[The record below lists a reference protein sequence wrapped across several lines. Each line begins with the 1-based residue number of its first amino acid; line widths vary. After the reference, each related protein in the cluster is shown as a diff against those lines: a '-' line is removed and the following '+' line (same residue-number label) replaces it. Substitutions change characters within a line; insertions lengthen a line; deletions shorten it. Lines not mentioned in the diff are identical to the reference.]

1 MTSTTKSF
9 KFYSGMLL
17 LSVTLLVVTILVAA
31 VFGTADISISDFF
44 NAMIDKLPG
53 VDLDVEIPKG
63 HEIIIFN
70 LRLPRIL
77 LALFAGMGLAIAGTV
92 FQGVFSNPMAEPY
105 LLGVSSG
112 AAFGATVAAIIDINL
127 KFLSFSAVSLFAFLG
142 AISVVLLIYKL
153 AMQRGE
159 LPVTVLLLS
168 GLAVNYFLSSLIT
181 LMMTFNQDKIES
193 VYFWTLGSFK
203 NANWEKVFVVGIIV
217 VVGVTY
223 IYLYNRE
230 LDLIMMGDEQA
241 KSLGVDVDRL
251 KKRLLLIS
259 SLIAAVIVAASG
271 IIGFVGL
278 IIPHGVRL
286 ITGPSHRRLM
296 PVAAIAGGIFLIICD
311 TIARTILMNKEI
323 SVGIITSLCGVPFFL
338 WLLYSHRKAVS

>member
-1 MTSTTKSF
+1 MTSKRKSY
-9 KFYSGMLL
+9 KFYLTMLL
-17 LSVTLLVVTILVAA
+17 LSVLILVATIFVAA
-31 VFGTADISISDFF
+31 VFGTADITLKDFF
-44 NAMIDKLPG
+44 NVMLAQLPG
-53 VDLDVEIPKG
+53 NDLGANIPKG
-63 HEIIIFN
+63 HEIIILS

-112 AAFGATVAAIIDINL
+112 AAFGATLAAIIDFNL
-127 KFLSFSAVSLFAFLG
+127 RFLSFSAVGLFAFVG
-142 AISVVLLIYKL
+142 AMSVVLLIYKL

-168 GLAVNYFLSSLIT
+168 GLAVNYFLSALIT

-203 NANWEKVFVVGIIV
+203 NANWEKVL
-217 VVGVTY
+217 VVGVVVL
-223 IYLYNRE
+223 IGVVYLYLNNRE

-251 KKRLLLIS
+251 KKRLLLVS
-259 SLIAAVIVAASG
+259 SLVAAVIVAASG

-296 PVAAIAGGIFLIICD
+296 PVAAIGGGVFLIVCD
-311 TIARTILMNKEI
+311 TIARTVLMNKEI